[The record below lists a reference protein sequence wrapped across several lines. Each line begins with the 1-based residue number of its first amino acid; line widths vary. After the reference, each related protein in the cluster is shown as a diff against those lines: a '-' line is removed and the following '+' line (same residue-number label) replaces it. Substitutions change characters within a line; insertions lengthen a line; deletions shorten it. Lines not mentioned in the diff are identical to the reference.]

1 MEPNEVAR
9 VVVDSAIRAHTIL
22 GPGLL
27 ESVYEACLAHEL
39 ARRGLKVD
47 RQVLL
52 PIRYGDTVIEAGLR
66 LDIVVE
72 ECVILELETAEALL
86 PIHTAQLLTYLKLGG
101 YSLGLLLNFN
111 VVRMK
116 DGIKRLA
123 NGMKE

>member
-9 VVVDSAIRAHTIL
+9 VVVDSAIRVHTIL

-39 ARRGLKVD
+39 ARRGLKLD

-72 ECVILELETAEALL
+72 ECVILELKAAEALL